1 MDYEQIKTFLSI
13 VETES
18 ISETANSLDVSQST
32 ISNRLRSLEEEL
44 NTILFSR
51 GRGKRGTKIT
61 ENGKSFIPLA
71 QAWLDLYLRTGNWVT
86 SSIENTVIIG
96 SLETL
101 NTCVFAPFYEQFAG
115 KSQKQIKLQIRT
127 RVASTLYE
135 MLKYHEID
143 FGLTVHAIF
152 YPTIDLVP
160 LFSEDY
166 VAVVPKGWP
175 LDAQKLVNLKELA
188 LSSEILL
195 PWDQYFL
202 AWHEEQIGLV
212 RDSCISVDLL
222 PLAIRYMTSPERWMI
237 APYSAAKTISELT
250 GKKLAFLEQSPPVRT
265 CYLITHKQPIYDKI
279 QSINYVLDELLR
291 YIGTLD
297 NIILPTHAAKDRYT
311 GE

>member
-1 MDYEQIKTFLSI
+1 MDYEQIRTFLSI

-18 ISETANSLDVSQST
+18 ISETADSLDLSQST

-71 QAWLDLYLRTGNWVT
+71 QAWLDLYLRTGNWMT
-86 SSIENTVIIG
+86 SSTQNTIIIG

-101 NTCVFAPFYEQFAG
+101 NTCVFAPFYERFTAPAR
-115 KSQKQIKLQIRT
+115 KQIKLQIRT
-127 RVASTLYE
+127 RIASSLYE

-143 FGLTVHAIF
+143 FGMTVHPIF

-166 VAVVPKGWP
+166 VAVVPKDWP
-175 LDAQKLVNLKELA
+175 LDAHKVVNLKELD
-188 LSSEILL
+188 LNSEILL

-222 PLAIRYMTSPERWMI
+222 PLSIRYMTSPERWMI
-237 APYSAAKTISELT
+237 APYSAAKTVSKLT
-250 GKKLAFLEQSPPVRT
+250 GKELAFLEQSPPVRT

-279 QSINYVLDELLR
+279 QSINYVIDELLR

-297 NIILPTHAAKDRYT
+297 NIILPTQAIKERYT